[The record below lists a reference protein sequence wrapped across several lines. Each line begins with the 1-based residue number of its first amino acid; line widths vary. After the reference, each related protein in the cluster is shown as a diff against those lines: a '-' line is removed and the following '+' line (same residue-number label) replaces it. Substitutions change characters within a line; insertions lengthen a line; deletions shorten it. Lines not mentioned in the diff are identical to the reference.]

1 MPYVPNHG
9 GHLFYLDIRNSVCI
23 HIKAICHL
31 LLHYDFV
38 HGIAPEIE
46 EHTNSMSD
54 HTYEVLCLNMQ
65 SLFIGFFLYIF
76 ITSCRRFYFA
86 ITF

>member
-9 GHLFYLDIRNSVCI
+9 GHLDIRNSVCI

-38 HGIAPEIE
+38 HGIAPEIQ

-54 HTYEVLCLNMQ
+54 HTYEVLCRNML
-65 SLFIGFFLYIF
+65 SLFIGFFYIYLLQVVEGF
-76 ITSCRRFYFA
+76 ILP
-86 ITF
+86 